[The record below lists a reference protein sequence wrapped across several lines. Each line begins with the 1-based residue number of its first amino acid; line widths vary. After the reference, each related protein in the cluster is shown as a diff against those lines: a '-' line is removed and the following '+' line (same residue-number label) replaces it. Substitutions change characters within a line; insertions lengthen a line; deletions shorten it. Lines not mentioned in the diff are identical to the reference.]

1 MRFLKLTSAF
11 NSSSHYGG

>member
-1 MRFLKLTSAF
+1 MRFLKLTSVF